1 MHHAGSSPSLAH
13 THLSDRRPTF
23 GLNLADQMVRDDVD
37 VPPIVIKC
45 CEVIEKYGLDQ
56 QGIYRVGGTH
66 SKVMKLKNQLDRGT
80 CFSEIPLLRSRSPP
94 GTREALNILGTERLA
109 TRP

>member
-1 MHHAGSSPSLAH
+1 M
-13 THLSDRRPTF
+13 
-23 GLNLADQMVRDDVD
+23 RDDVD

-66 SKVMKLKNQLDRGT
+66 SKVMKLKTQLDRGT
-80 CFSEIPLLRSRSPP
+80 SPSGISCCVCVP
-94 GTREALNILGTERLA
+94 RLERENPNVLGTGRLEI
-109 TRP
+109 RP